1 MKRYLVIL
9 GVMLIASLVLAAGV
23 DRMVGFIVA
32 IRGDVSLDR
41 ILVSEEGDETGE
53 ILKAELNS
61 DIFDRDEVTTGEESR
76 AKIRFMD
83 DSTVTMSPETT
94 LNIAEYLESRGD
106 DRGNSLLKLIKGKI
120 RAVSG
125 KNKLTVHTPTAAVAT
140 RGTEFFVYV
149 FSSKGKMVTEV
160 TCIDGVLVVRNVNKK
175 VSGDVILRRGQATQV
190 PEMVQPKKPAPVSK
204 ERYRQL
210 LLECKIESMK
220 KMGIE

>member
-1 MKRYLVIL
+1 MKRYLIIL

-41 ILVSEEGDETGE
+41 VLISEEGDENEET
-53 ILKAELNS
+53 LQAELNS
-61 DIFDRDEVTTGEESR
+61 DIFDRDEVATGKESR

-83 DSTVTMSPETT
+83 DSTVTMSSETT
-94 LNIAEYLESRGD
+94 LDITEYLHSRG
-106 DRGNSLLKLIKGKI
+106 GEKGKSLLKLIEGKI

-125 KNKLTVHTPTAAVAT
+125 KNRLEVHTPTAAVAT

-149 FSSKGKMVTEV
+149 FSSKGQMVTEV

-175 VSGDVILRRGQATQV
+175 ISGDVILKKGQVTLV
-190 PEMVQPKKPAPVSK
+190 HEMAQPKKPAPISK

-210 LLECKIESMK
+210 LLECKIEAMK
-220 KMGIE
+220 KMGY